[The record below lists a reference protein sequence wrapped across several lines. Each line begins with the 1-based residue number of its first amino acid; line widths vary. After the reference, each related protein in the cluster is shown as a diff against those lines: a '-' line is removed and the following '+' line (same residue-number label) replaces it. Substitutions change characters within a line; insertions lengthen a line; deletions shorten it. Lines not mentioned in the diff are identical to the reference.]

1 MVTTPISNRVAQ
13 IGGTVNTFQW
23 QWQDRTLAIAYETRG
38 SGSKVLLLPAFS
50 TVSTRMEMQGIAEQL
65 APHFQVVAMDW
76 LGFGQSDRP
85 ALDYQPHIYCQL
97 LQDFLR
103 AQFSQPVAVV
113 AAGHAA
119 GYAMQL
125 AQQTP
130 CPWSK
135 MVLLAPTWKGPLR
148 VMGVPTPVRNAVRE
162 LVRSPRIGQV
172 LYTLNTT
179 PAFLKFMYRQHVY
192 VDANKL
198 TPEFMQQ
205 KYDITQQSG
214 ARYAPAA
221 FVTGTL
227 DPMQSREEF
236 LQIGQG
242 EDRQGGSLSVPTMV
256 VIGEQSPSRS
266 KAEMEA
272 LAELPK
278 VQKYTIAGS
287 LGLHEEYANEVA
299 AIVLPFLQN

>member
-13 IGGTVNTFQW
+13 IGGKVNAFQW

-50 TVSTRMEMQGIAEQL
+50 TVSTRMEMQGIADQL
-65 APHFQVVAMDW
+65 APHFQVVAIDW

-97 LQDFLR
+97 LQDFLH

-148 VMGVPTPVRNAVRE
+148 VMGVPTPVRNAVRD
-162 LVRSPRIGQV
+162 LVRSPGIGQV

-198 TPEFMQQ
+198 TPKFMQQ

-242 EDRQGGSLSVPTMV
+242 EDRQGDSLSVPTMV
-256 VIGEQSPSRS
+256 VIGEQSPSQS